1 MLSQAALIKDGLY
14 THEANRQRMEDEA
27 RAALEAIPSVHEND
41 GEDKD
46 ISTFQNDLGASDL

>member
-27 RAALEAIPSVHEND
+27 RAALEAIPSAYEND
-41 GEDKD
+41 SEDK
-46 ISTFQNDLGASDL
+46 SNFQNVVETSDL